1 MSNLFFLFLLFPFYY
16 HSGLDLKKSTLG
28 KNTQPDNGDLIEYL
42 PISEKDG
49 LETSVLGLRFQ
60 VEPKHFRSGILE
72 LKCTATIGNGYW
84 VTKKMVSQAS
94 INAQPSSPGH
104 NRLLAGNTLSLFFLH
119 DFPRSFQLSCYVS
132 LCFCCLISIL
142 LWMYFFVALNTF
154 ILFGSLHFLNL
165 IDSFYFWWSS
175 FTQQKKYIPLNNVS
189 YGMTVCN
196 MYAELNT
203 KQNIQYK
210 YILG

>member
-1 MSNLFFLFLLFPFYY
+1 M
-16 HSGLDLKKSTLG
+16 G

-104 NRLLAGNTLSLFFLH
+104 NRLLAGNTLSLFFFMT
-119 DFPRSFQLSCYVS
+119 FPVRSSCRVMCRYVS
-132 LCFCCLISIL
+132 AVWFLYCCGCTFLLLYTLLSSSVLFTSSIL
-142 LWMYFFVALNTF
+142 SIVF
-154 ILFGSLHFLNL
+154 IFDDHHSL
-165 IDSFYFWWSS
+165 S
-175 FTQQKKYIPLNNVS
+175 KR
-189 YGMTVCN
+189 
-196 MYAELNT
+196 
-203 KQNIQYK
+203 NIYH
-210 YILG
+210 